1 MTGVEYISSDM
12 VQAVI
17 HKAELSQLRV
27 ELTPWDLQLLL
38 VGPVQKG
45 LLFPKPQHKNSFIN
59 HLKTSLSDTLLYFPP
74 LSGRLAT
81 TEHDDEKVSFLIDC
95 NNTGALFIHAKADG
109 VTISDIIEP
118 VYVPSIVHSFFP
130 LNGYK
135 NIEGVSN
142 PLLGV
147 QVTELVDGIFIGI
160 TANHSVVDG
169 TSFWHFLNSW
179 SAISRGLIH
188 LPKLP
193 VFQRR
198 FFNSI
203 NFPIQIPKSHVQNFH
218 DDFVVPLFKE
228 RVFHFSKQSIVTL
241 KARANA
247 EVGTGTTTTTTNQMV
262 QISSLQALLSRL
274 WQSIIRNK
282 NLEPNEDTHYCFI
295 IGGRQ
300 RLHDLPQ
307 EYFGNVLKTQK
318 VTMKVKQLLEQGVGS
333 IALEM
338 NKVIAANT
346 GEDFNKFIETWIAS
360 PELFKMST
368 MSSRTLI
375 TSSSPRFD
383 MYGNDF
389 GWGKPIAVRC
399 GAANKFDGKITLY
412 CGAEEGSIDIEAC
425 LSPET
430 LNALGNDEE
439 FMDAIITN

>member
-12 VQAVI
+12 I

-27 ELTPWDLQLLL
+27 ELTPLDLQLLL

-45 LLFPKPQHKNSFIN
+45 LLFPKPQHENSFIN
-59 HLKTSLSDTLLYFPP
+59 HLKASLSDTLLYFPP

-81 TEHDDEKVSFLIDC
+81 TEHDDEKVSFFIDC
-95 NNTGALFIHAKADG
+95 NNTGALFIHAQANG

-130 LNGYK
+130 LNGVK

-147 QVTELVDGIFIGI
+147 QVTELVDGIFIGV
-160 TANHSVVDG
+160 TANHCVLDG
-169 TSFWHFLNSW
+169 TSFWHFFNSW

-198 FFNSI
+198 FFSSI
-203 NFPIQIPKSHVQNFH
+203 NFPIQIPKSYVQNFP

-262 QISSLQALLSRL
+262 QISSLQALLSHL

-307 EYFGNVLKTQK
+307 EYFGNVIKTQK

-346 GEDFNKFIETWIAS
+346 GEYFNKFIETWIAS
-360 PELFKMST
+360 PELLAIST
-368 MSSRTLI
+368 ISSRNLI

-389 GWGKPIAVRC
+389 GWGKPIAVRS
-399 GAANKFDGKITLY
+399 GSANKSDGKITLF

>member
-38 VGPVQKG
+38 VSPVQKG
-45 LLFPKPQHKNSFIN
+45 LLFPKPQHENSFIN
-59 HLKTSLSDTLLYFPP
+59 HLKASLSDTLLYFPP

-81 TEHDDEKVSFLIDC
+81 TEHDDEKVSFFIDC
-95 NNTGALFIHAKADG
+95 NNIGALFIHAKANG
-109 VTISDIIEP
+109 VTISDIMEP
-118 VYVPSIVHSFFP
+118 LYVPSIVHSFFP
-130 LNGYK
+130 LNGVK

-142 PLLGV
+142 PFLGV

-169 TSFWHFLNSW
+169 TSFWHFFNSW

-188 LPKLP
+188 LPKLL

-203 NFPIQIPKSHVQNFH
+203 NFPIQFLN
-218 DDFVVPLFKE
+218 LM
-228 RVFHFSKQSIVTL
+228 VFHFSKQSIVTL

-247 EVGTGTTTTTTNQMV
+247 EVGTGTTTTTNQMV
-262 QISSLQALLSRL
+262 QISSLQALLSHL

-307 EYFGNVLKTQK
+307 EYFRN
-318 VTMKVKQLLEQGVGS
+318 
-333 IALEM
+333 
-338 NKVIAANT
+338 VIAANT

-360 PELFKMST
+360 PELLKISI
-368 MSSRTLI
+368 SSRKLI

-383 MYGNDF
+383 MYGNNF
-389 GWGKPIAVRC
+389 GWGKPIAVRS
-399 GAANKFDGKITLY
+399 GSANKSDGKITLY

>member
-45 LLFPKPQHKNSFIN
+45 LLFPKPQHENSFIN
-59 HLKTSLSDTLLYFPP
+59 HLKASLSDTLLYFPP

-81 TEHDDEKVSFLIDC
+81 TEHDDEKVSFFIDC
-95 NNTGALFIHAKADG
+95 NNIGALFIHAKANG
-109 VTISDIIEP
+109 VTISDIMEP
-118 VYVPSIVHSFFP
+118 LYVPSIVLSFFP
-130 LNGYK
+130 LNGVK

-169 TSFWHFLNSW
+169 TSFWHFFNSW
-179 SAISRGLIH
+179 SAISR
-188 LPKLP
+188 
-193 VFQRR
+193 
-198 FFNSI
+198 
-203 NFPIQIPKSHVQNFH
+203 
-218 DDFVVPLFKE
+218 E

-247 EVGTGTTTTTTNQMV
+247 EVGTGTTTTTNQMV
-262 QISSLQALLSRL
+262 QISSLQALLSHL

-307 EYFGNVLKTQK
+307 EYFGNVIKIQK

-360 PELFKMST
+360 PELLKISI
-368 MSSRTLI
+368 SSRKLI

-389 GWGKPIAVRC
+389 GWGKPIAVRS
-399 GAANKFDGKITLY
+399 GSANKSDGKITLY

>member
-1 MTGVEYISSDM
+1 MAFSS
-12 VQAVI
+12 VSRRTI
-17 HKAELSQLRV
+17 
-27 ELTPWDLQLLL
+27 PWST
-38 VGPVQKG
+38 VHPFG
-45 LLFPKPQHKNSFIN
+45 
-59 HLKTSLSDTLLYFPP
+59 TSLTHGPP
-74 LSGRLAT
+74 
-81 TEHDDEKVSFLIDC
+81 
-95 NNTGALFIHAKADG
+95 
-109 VTISDIIEP
+109 
-118 VYVPSIVHSFFP
+118 
-130 LNGYK
+130 
-135 NIEGVSN
+135 
-142 PLLGV
+142 
-147 QVTELVDGIFIGI
+147 
-160 TANHSVVDG
+160 
-169 TSFWHFLNSW
+169 
-179 SAISRGLIH
+179 
-188 LPKLP
+188 
-193 VFQRR
+193 FQE
-198 FFNSI
+198 
-203 NFPIQIPKSHVQNFH
+203 NFH

-247 EVGTGTTTTTTNQMV
+247 EVGTGTTTTTNQMV
-262 QISSLQALLSRL
+262 QISSLQALLSHL

-307 EYFGNVLKTQK
+307 EYFGNVIKIQK

-360 PELFKMST
+360 PELLKISI
-368 MSSRTLI
+368 SSRKLI

-389 GWGKPIAVRC
+389 GWGKPIAVRS
-399 GAANKFDGKITLY
+399 GSANKSDGKITLY